1 MKNKLTKR
9 TLKYMGGMST
19 KDNSDVSSRYSEFVS
34 KKSEILINKDVYLQL
49 DKNYYE
55 DGAEFLNQIGME
67 IPEEILESAKLAQ
80 KKYEDLINLLSKYE
94 DLRRDDEYQD
104 AITQSQNLK
113 YITEDFAE
121 LFNMLKELRLSV
133 NKYMVLVGRLSGVS
147 GKGYW

>member
-1 MKNKLTKR
+1 
-9 TLKYMGGMST
+9 MST